1 MPRLTLFRLLL
12 CASMPGAGVVTASET
27 GEIAIWHQVATYLS
41 QEAMVELSDL
51 PEPRDAT
58 GQRERDFCAA
68 VVLLDQQ
75 PITEGRLDEVERQ
88 LNALLAVSRGDDIGR
103 ASRFLLGRIAQIFRG
118 EPDLKRATEFYRG
131 LIAEAADDHWSDL
144 ARVKLAMLELYA
156 LPGPNPA
163 VRIAAVEALIPGVT
177 ERVTLRDLHRLAA
190 RGVMFYELDPARALE
205 HLLAA
210 DAIGGLRGTPAA
222 DQVVQIGNLAWEL
235 GRRDLADTYR
245 ERLRTDF
252 PRDPRIYHFDRRA
265 AGFPVPVRHKE
276 EHGP

>member
-1 MPRLTLFRLLL
+1 
-12 CASMPGAGVVTASET
+12 MPGAGVVLAGET

-51 PEPRDAT
+51 PKPRDAT

-88 LNALLAVSRGDDIGR
+88 LNALLAISQGDDIGR
-103 ASRFLLGRIAQIFRG
+103 ACRFLLGRIAQIFRG
-118 EPDLKRATEFYRG
+118 EPDLKRATEFYRA
-131 LIAEAADDHWSDL
+131 LINESADDHWSDL

-156 LPGPNPA
+156 LPAPNPTT
-163 VRIAAVEALIPGVT
+163 RIAAVEALIPGVT

-252 PRDPRIYHFDRRA
+252 PRDPRIYHLDRRF
-265 AGFPVPVRHKE
+265 AGLPVPVRHKE